1 MIFSDAHIHIAE
13 ISHWQPFEGNDSFLP
28 VCASAHSQEDF
39 LRVEELLGSKNLC
52 KKTFGIHPQAPSTEL
67 LPFLETLIK
76 EKRISAIG
84 ECGFD
89 FFPEF
94 ASSAEEQK
102 TVWKLQLDLALKNS
116 LPLVIHCRKALPQIF
131 AYSAELK
138 TLPSVIFHSWAGS
151 SIEATALLQ
160 RGVNAFFVIGK
171 QVLNGNKR
179 VIQSASQL
187 PLDRILCETD
197 APYQTLKN
205 ETESLAS
212 DIKDVY
218 RKVSELR
225 QISPEI
231 LTSEVLKNFERAF
244 SAN

>member
-13 ISHWQPFEGNDSFLP
+13 ISHWQPFDGNDSFLP
-28 VCASAHSQEDF
+28 VCASAHTQEDF
-39 LRVEELLGSKNLC
+39 LQVEKLLGSKHLC
-52 KKTFGIHPQAPSTEL
+52 KKTFGIHPQTLDTEL
-67 LPFLETLIK
+67 LPFLESLIR
-76 EKRISAIG
+76 ENRISAIG

-94 ASSAEEQK
+94 VASSEEQK
-102 TVWKLQLDLALKNS
+102 NLWKIQLNLAQENS

-131 AYSAELK
+131 AYSDELK
-138 TLPSVIFHSWAGS
+138 SLPSVIFHSWAGS
-151 SIEATALLQ
+151 SIEAMALLQ
-160 RGVNAFFVIGK
+160 RGVNAFFSIGK

-205 ETESLAS
+205 ESESLAS
-212 DIKDVY
+212 DIRDVY
-218 RKVSELR
+218 RKIAELR
-225 QISPEI
+225 QISTEVLSSEI
-231 LTSEVLKNFERAF
+231 LKNFEKSF
-244 SAN
+244 KNN